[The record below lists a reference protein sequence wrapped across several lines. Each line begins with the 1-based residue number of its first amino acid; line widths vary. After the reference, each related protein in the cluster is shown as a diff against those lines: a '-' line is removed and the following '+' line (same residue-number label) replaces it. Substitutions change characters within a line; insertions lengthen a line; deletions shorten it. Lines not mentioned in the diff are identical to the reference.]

1 MRQIYYDKDANVDSL
16 SGKTIA
22 ILGYGNQGR
31 SQALNMRDSEI
42 TNIVIGTTRDS
53 TWERAK
59 KDGFEVNTIEN
70 VCLKADIVFLLIPDE
85 VMPEVYKNNVEPNL
99 KNNAVVNFA
108 SGYNITFKNIIP
120 RKDLDVVMVAPRM
133 IGDGVRNLFIS
144 KEGYPAF
151 MAVHQDYS
159 GKAKEIALALA
170 KAIGATLKGA
180 IEVSFDD
187 ETYLDLMAEQAI
199 WPMVISIFHEAF
211 RYEISKGHSKE
222 AVLTELLISK
232 EAAYMCEKMADLGIF
247 KQLPLHSHTS
257 QYGQLSRSKMVDRTF
272 IRRMLDKCYFD
283 IKSGNFNEEWKKEQ
297 KNGLRNFE
305 ALKKEAF
312 ESDISKAEELMHNG

>member
-1 MRQIYYDKDANVDSL
+1 MGQIYYNKDANVDSL

-120 RKDLDVVMVAPRM
+120 RKDLDVVM
-133 IGDGVRNLFIS
+133 G
-144 KEGYPAF
+144 
-151 MAVHQDYS
+151 
-159 GKAKEIALALA
+159 
-170 KAIGATLKGA
+170 
-180 IEVSFDD
+180 
-187 ETYLDLMAEQAI
+187 
-199 WPMVISIFHEAF
+199 
-211 RYEISKGHSKE
+211 
-222 AVLTELLISK
+222 LL
-232 EAAYMCEKMADLGIF
+232 E
-247 KQLPLHSHTS
+247 
-257 QYGQLSRSKMVDRTF
+257 
-272 IRRMLDKCYFD
+272 
-283 IKSGNFNEEWKKEQ
+283 
-297 KNGLRNFE
+297 
-305 ALKKEAF
+305 
-312 ESDISKAEELMHNG
+312 

>member
-1 MRQIYYDKDANVDSL
+1 
-16 SGKTIA
+16 
-22 ILGYGNQGR
+22 
-31 SQALNMRDSEI
+31 
-42 TNIVIGTTRDS
+42 
-53 TWERAK
+53 
-59 KDGFEVNTIEN
+59 
-70 VCLKADIVFLLIPDE
+70 
-85 VMPEVYKNNVEPNL
+85 
-99 KNNAVVNFA
+99 
-108 SGYNITFKNIIP
+108 
-120 RKDLDVVMVAPRM
+120 M

-151 MAVHQDYS
+151 MAVRQDYS

-232 EAAYMCEKMADLGIF
+232 EAAYMCEKMEDLGIF

-257 QYGQLSRSKMVDRTF
+257 
-272 IRRMLDKCYFD
+272 
-283 IKSGNFNEEWKKEQ
+283 
-297 KNGLRNFE
+297 
-305 ALKKEAF
+305 
-312 ESDISKAEELMHNG
+312 